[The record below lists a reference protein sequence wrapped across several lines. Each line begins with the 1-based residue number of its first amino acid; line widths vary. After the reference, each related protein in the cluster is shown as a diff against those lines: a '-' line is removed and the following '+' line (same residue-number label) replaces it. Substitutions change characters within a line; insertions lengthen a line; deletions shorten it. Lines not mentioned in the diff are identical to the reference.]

1 MEELLGQRKI
11 ELLNR
16 FALLVKK
23 VRFDEKERR
32 VVVATDPVASKLKDK
47 EKKVVN
53 FDKEQARKKKEKE
66 RKTLSKE
73 LMGKKDNIVI
83 KEGNTKDHIKESDE
97 DAMVSPQ
104 VLPFRK
110 HLKMDEKDLNG
121 ASNSRIGKNQ
131 EKEIS

>member
-32 VVVATDPVASKLKDK
+32 VVVATDPVASKLEDK

-66 RKTLSKE
+66 RKT
-73 LMGKKDNIVI
+73 
-83 KEGNTKDHIKESDE
+83 
-97 DAMVSPQ
+97 
-104 VLPFRK
+104 
-110 HLKMDEKDLNG
+110 
-121 ASNSRIGKNQ
+121 
-131 EKEIS
+131 

>member
-32 VVVATDPVASKLKDK
+32 VVVATDLVASKLEDK

-53 FDKEQARKKKEKE
+53 FDKEQAKKKKEKE

-73 LMGKKDNIVI
+73 LMRKKDNIVI
-83 KEGNTKDHIKESDE
+83 KEGNTEDHIKESDE

-104 VLPFRK
+104 VLPFGK
-110 HLKMDEKDLNG
+110 HLKINEKDLNG